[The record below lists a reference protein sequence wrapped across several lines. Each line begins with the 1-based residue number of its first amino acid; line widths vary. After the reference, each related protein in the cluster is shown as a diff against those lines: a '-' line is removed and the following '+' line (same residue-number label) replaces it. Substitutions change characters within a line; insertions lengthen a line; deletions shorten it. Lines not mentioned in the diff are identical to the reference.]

1 MAAEGSPARSGRPSE
16 QDWTGRKRRS
26 GDVTCAGVWS
36 RFEDGHSP
44 DLEGPGKRHVLRWG
58 GGEPA
63 RGWGT
68 AVKPQEGPP
77 RTGSKSPR
85 QRGPQGAPA
94 ASTASGRFQG
104 SLNTRSNEGKRSL
117 SLKMARLGKRSRAR
131 QKRGERVCGGRGERG
146 ARAPRSRRE
155 HVSCTPLSEKPPV
168 LAPLQAPR
176 GSLLPT
182 HSSLRSLLE
191 DLRPSTSELG
201 SSSGF
206 TAAAARRPASR
217 SPCLLPARSS
227 V

>member
-1 MAAEGSPARSGRPSE
+1 MAAEGSPARSGRRSE

-26 GDVTCAGVWS
+26 GDVACAGVWS

-44 DLEGPGKRHVLRWG
+44 DLEEPGKRHVLRWG

-104 SLNTRSNEGKRSL
+104 SLNTRSNEGKTSL
-117 SLKMARLGKRSRAR
+117 SLKMARLGKQSRAR
-131 QKRGERVCGGRGERG
+131 QKRAMRGERVWGGAGGKG
-146 ARAPRSRRE
+146 ALVHPDRDASTSP
-155 HVSCTPLSEKPPV
+155 
-168 LAPLQAPR
+168 APLFQRSPQ
-176 GSLLPT
+176 SLL
-182 HSSLRSLLE
+182 LC
-191 DLRPSTSELG
+191 RPL
-201 SSSGF
+201 
-206 TAAAARRPASR
+206 AARCSNAQLTPF
-217 SPCLLPARSS
+217 PP
-227 V
+227 

>member
-1 MAAEGSPARSGRPSE
+1 M
-16 QDWTGRKRRS
+16 
-26 GDVTCAGVWS
+26 WS

-44 DLEGPGKRHVLRWG
+44 DLEEPGKHHVLRWG

-117 SLKMARLGKRSRAR
+117 SLKMARLGKQSRAR
-131 QKRGERVCGGRGERG
+131 QKRAMRGERAWGGRGEKGR
-146 ARAPRSRRE
+146 
-155 HVSCTPLSEKPPV
+155 SCTPIETRARLLHPSFREAPSPCSSAGPSR
-168 LAPLQAPR
+168 LAA
-176 GSLLPT
+176 PT

-217 SPCLLPARSS
+217 SPCLLPARSA